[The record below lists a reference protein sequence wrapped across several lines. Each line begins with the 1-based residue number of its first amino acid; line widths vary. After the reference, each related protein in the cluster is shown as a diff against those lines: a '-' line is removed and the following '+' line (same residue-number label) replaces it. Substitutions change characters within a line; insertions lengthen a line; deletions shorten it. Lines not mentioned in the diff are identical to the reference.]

1 MRNSNKV
8 LLITVAAVLAFVL
21 AFVLVMGL
29 TARNLFE
36 QHGGRTVR
44 SQSYRIDPFKTG
56 YRLAEASSTIDLSFS
71 STPLAGSCSRASSS
85 TARASS

>member
-8 LLITVAAVLAFVL
+8 LLIAVAAVLAFVL

-36 QHGGRTVR
+36 TRGRTVR
-44 SQSYRIDPFKTG
+44 AHRPRAPYCLP
-56 YRLAEASSTIDLSFS
+56 AASSTIDLSLRKML
-71 STPLAGSCSRASSS
+71 LAGISSRASSS
-85 TARASS
+85 IERASS